1 MGTNFEVKTNFSGR
15 SVSKKYVW
23 RVMVQIKFTEE
34 LSLTLM
40 LVVMVVCVVAEEIQC
55 LLVSQSA
62 SNICEVKREGGLWF
76 MVDLGQSSLDNW

>member
-1 MGTNFEVKTNFSGR
+1 MRLEWGQNFEVKTNFSGR

-40 LVVMVVCVVAEEIQC
+40 LVVMVVCGSGRGDTMFTSKS
-55 LLVSQSA
+55 VS
-62 SNICEVKREGGLWF
+62 IRYMRG
-76 MVDLGQSSLDNW
+76 